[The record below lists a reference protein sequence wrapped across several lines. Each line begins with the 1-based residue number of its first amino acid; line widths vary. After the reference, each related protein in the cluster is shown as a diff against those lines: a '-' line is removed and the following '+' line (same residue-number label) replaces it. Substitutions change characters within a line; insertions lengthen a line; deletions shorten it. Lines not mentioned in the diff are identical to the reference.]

1 MDAIGPS
8 APQAQAPSGILESTS
23 QVPVPTA
30 PKAICHRLSFLKE
43 SAMNQEETMNLPI
56 RYVSITTVPKEYTPH
71 PVLPENQEVD
81 MGTLLS
87 AISSAKSQV
96 SALSPYLFVLFE
108 TEKGGAFWQYLDMAG
123 ELSRIHFTSSGSYV
137 NATKVTF
144 PNGAYMYRI
153 NQVFLQRK

>member
-1 MDAIGPS
+1 
-8 APQAQAPSGILESTS
+8 
-23 QVPVPTA
+23 
-30 PKAICHRLSFLKE
+30 
-43 SAMNQEETMNLPI
+43 MNQEETMNLPI

-123 ELSRIHFTSSGSYV
+123 ELSRIHFISSSSYV

-144 PNGAYMYRI
+144 PNSAYMYRI

>member
-1 MDAIGPS
+1 
-8 APQAQAPSGILESTS
+8 
-23 QVPVPTA
+23 
-30 PKAICHRLSFLKE
+30 
-43 SAMNQEETMNLPI
+43 MNQEETMNLPI

-137 NATKVTF
+137 NATKITF

-153 NQVFLQRK
+153 NQVFLKRKKKTPAGMTALSYRQVF

>member
-1 MDAIGPS
+1 
-8 APQAQAPSGILESTS
+8 
-23 QVPVPTA
+23 
-30 PKAICHRLSFLKE
+30 
-43 SAMNQEETMNLPI
+43 MNQEETMNLPI

-108 TEKGGAFWQYLDMAG
+108 TEKGGAFWHMAG

-137 NATKVTF
+137 NATKITF

>member
-1 MDAIGPS
+1 
-8 APQAQAPSGILESTS
+8 
-23 QVPVPTA
+23 
-30 PKAICHRLSFLKE
+30 
-43 SAMNQEETMNLPI
+43 MNQEETMNLPI

-137 NATKVTF
+137 NATKITF

-153 NQVFLQRK
+153 NQVFLGLLHGWFPIWLAASSVHHGRKLLARRFPGYASLRSK

>member
-1 MDAIGPS
+1 
-8 APQAQAPSGILESTS
+8 
-23 QVPVPTA
+23 
-30 PKAICHRLSFLKE
+30 
-43 SAMNQEETMNLPI
+43 MNLPI

-108 TEKGGAFWQYLDMAG
+108 TEKGGAFW
-123 ELSRIHFTSSGSYV
+123 LSYRQFFLGLLHGWFLIRLAVSAVHRGRKLF
-137 NATKVTF
+137 ARRF
-144 PNGAYMYRI
+144 PGYAS
-153 NQVFLQRK
+153 LPSK